1 MQSSALTVAAYLAA
15 LPPDR
20 LAIVSAVRSIVLAN
34 LDPGY
39 EEGMQYGMI
48 GYYVPHRLYP
58 DGYHTDSRQPLPFAA
73 IASQKQYVSIYLM
86 GVYCGCGDDAVTG
99 ETPDS
104 RWFRDAWLAT
114 GRKLDMGKSCV
125 RVRKLDDVALDVLGR
140 AIARIPAQAYIERY
154 REMLARTGKA
164 RPRPRAR

>member
-1 MQSSALTVAAYLAA
+1 MTSDAKTVEEYLASLPEDRREA
-15 LPPDR
+15 L
-20 LAIVSAVRSIVLAN
+20 SAVRDAINAKLP
-34 LDPGY
+34 PGY